1 MHDTANL
8 SAKLEQVKKRIS
20 QALAEYAVNWEAMQ
34 GTLDHNDLTGFL
46 SVWDEEFAKLLKEP
60 VQKDIL
66 FQLANLLNN
75 LEIQLDMLRSK
86 KNWQTIAEESAASTG
101 ELPPELEAI
110 RKTVDA
116 TTI

>member
-20 QALAEYAVNWEAMQ
+20 RALAEYAINWEAMQ
-34 GTLDHNDLTGFL
+34 GTFDRSDLTGFL
-46 SVWDEEFAKLLKEP
+46 SVWNEEFAKLLKEP
-60 VQKDIL
+60 VQKDIF

-75 LEIQLDMLRSK
+75 LEIQLDMLRGK
-86 KNWQTIAEESAASTG
+86 KNWQTVSEDSTTSTG
-101 ELPPELEAI
+101 ELPPELETI

-116 TTI
+116 TTN

>member
-20 QALAEYAVNWEAMQ
+20 RALAEYAVNWEAMQ
-34 GTLDHNDLTGFL
+34 GTLDRNDLTGFL
-46 SVWDEEFAKLLKEP
+46 SVWNEEFAKLLKEP
-60 VQKDIL
+60 VQKDIF

-75 LEIQLDMLRSK
+75 LEIQLDMLRGK
-86 KNWQTIAEESAASTG
+86 KNWQSVSEDSTTSTG
-101 ELPPELEAI
+101 ELPPELETI

>member
-20 QALAEYAVNWEAMQ
+20 RALAEYAVNWETMQ
-34 GTLDHNDLTGFL
+34 GTLDRSDLTGFL
-46 SVWDEEFAKLLKEP
+46 SVWNEEFAKLLKEP
-60 VQKDIL
+60 VQKDIF

-75 LEIQLDMLRSK
+75 LEIQLDMLRGK
-86 KNWQTIAEESAASTG
+86 KNWQTVTEDYATSTG
-101 ELPPELEAI
+101 ELPPELETI
-110 RKTVDA
+110 RMTVDA

>member
-75 LEIQLDMLRSK
+75 LEIQLDMLRGK
-86 KNWQTIAEESAASTG
+86 KNWQTIAE
-101 ELPPELEAI
+101 
-110 RKTVDA
+110 
-116 TTI
+116 

>member
-1 MHDTANL
+1 MHDTGNL

-20 QALAEYAVNWEAMQ
+20 RALAEYATNWESMQ
-34 GTLDHNDLTGFL
+34 GTLDHSDLTGFL
-46 SVWDEEFAKLLKEP
+46 SVWHEEFGKLLKEP
-60 VQKDIL
+60 VQKEIL

-75 LEIQLDMLRSK
+75 LEIQLDMLRGK
-86 KNWQTIAEESAASTG
+86 KNWQTVTENATTFSG

-116 TTI
+116 TTV

>member
-20 QALAEYAVNWEAMQ
+20 RALIEYAVNWEAMQ
-34 GTLDHNDLTGFL
+34 GTLDRSDLTGFL
-46 SVWDEEFAKLLKEP
+46 SVWNEEFAKLLKEP

-75 LEIQLDMLRSK
+75 LEIQLDMLRGK
-86 KNWQTIAEESAASTG
+86 KNWQTVSENSTISTS
-101 ELPPELEAI
+101 ELPPDLETI

>member
-8 SAKLEQVKKRIS
+8 STKLEQVKKRIS
-20 QALAEYAVNWEAMQ
+20 RALAEYAVNWEAMQ
-34 GTLDHNDLTGFL
+34 GTLDRSDLTCFL
-46 SVWDEEFAKLLKEP
+46 SVWNEEFAKLLKEP

-75 LEIQLDMLRSK
+75 LEIQLDMLRGK
-86 KNWQTIAEESAASTG
+86 KNWQTIAEDSATSAG

-110 RKTVDA
+110 RKTVEA
-116 TTI
+116 TTV

>member
-46 SVWDEEFAKLLKEP
+46 SVWDEEFAKLLKDP
-60 VQKDIL
+60 VQKDI
-66 FQLANLLNN
+66 LLNN
-75 LEIQLDMLRSK
+75 LEIQLDMLRGK

>member
-1 MHDTANL
+1 MHDTGNL
-8 SAKLEQVKKRIS
+8 SVKLEQVKKRIS
-20 QALAEYAVNWEAMQ
+20 QALAEYAANWEAMQ
-34 GTLDHNDLTGFL
+34 GTLDRNDLTGFL
-46 SVWDEEFAKLLKEP
+46 SVWDEEFAKLLKAP
-60 VQKDIL
+60 VQKEIL

-75 LEIQLDMLRSK
+75 LEIQLDMLRGK
-86 KNWQTIAEESAASTG
+86 KNWQTITENSVTSAG